1 MKAVLCFG
9 DSITWGFNPADGTRF
24 SFDERWP
31 GVLQSA
37 LGTDYRIIEE
47 GLSGR
52 TAATESWVLPDR
64 DGRAMLAPLLETHV
78 PLDWVVIMLGTND
91 IAPSYHL
98 SPQQISFG
106 CATLIWTVQK
116 AFAGPGGGVPAIL
129 LVAPPVLGTLDGMM
143 ALFFVGAEQSSRQLA
158 AQYEVVAA
166 SNGAKFLDASQL
178 VSASA
183 ADGVHLDA
191 GGQRVLG
198 LAIAQAIKSV

>member
-1 MKAVLCFG
+1 
-9 DSITWGFNPADGTRF
+9 
-24 SFDERWP
+24 
-31 GVLQSA
+31 
-37 LGTDYRIIEE
+37 
-47 GLSGR
+47 
-52 TAATESWVLPDR
+52 
-64 DGRAMLAPLLETHV
+64 
-78 PLDWVVIMLGTND
+78 MLGTND